1 MYPIFGPMKS
11 RQELTYGPGV
21 TKVKGPAVPVAQIEV
36 FVLHCA
42 FADGAPMKKEKENES
57 RRVTS
62 SDLMYF
68 IAVVSK
74 M

>member
-1 MYPIFGPMKS
+1 MFGPIKS

-21 TKVKGPAVPVAQIEV
+21 TKVKGPAVPGVQIEV

-42 FADGAPMKKEKENES
+42 LADWVPMKKEKEKES